1 MAEQA
6 EQEIDQEKILD
17 DTLLIV
23 KSQGYQMKVAI
34 ENNKLRNSLKFAK
47 AMLDTLKST
56 TLSPSNYYQLFLSI
70 FDEMQYIYNY
80 FREEARRGRRMKDL
94 YDTVQQCENIIPR
107 LFLLICVASAYIETG
122 QTNATDIIFDLFNL
136 IKGVQNPLRGLFCR
150 YFFLKMIKDRLP
162 DNGNEY
168 EKPGASPDDTV
179 KFILN
184 NLEEMNGLW
193 IRITNNNN
201 IVENEDS
208 SDIISS
214 LKEREQ
220 LKILI
225 GENITRLS
233 SLNCVNVD
241 VYQKKVLPKIIE
253 IILESK
259 DSLSQQYIL
268 ECVVHAF
275 PDEHNIACMNLLL
288 DTCSKLQS
296 NVDVKTIFISLMQKL
311 AKYVENAKD
320 EKNIIDSTQKIFS
333 IVKGN
338 INKIMNESNANM
350 DINKLIEL
358 QVAFLNFTIK
368 CCPENERLDSVNNIL
383 IDCVNLLSKNK
394 NEIISN
400 DTIKLIGRLLSVPL
414 ESNMSI
420 FSMGNFP
427 ELMRY
432 LDYASRATLS
442 LRIIDS
448 LVNEKSTVKLDNSE
462 RVSALMDFI
471 RPLLEDSPDAGE
483 YDQYQFEYEQSSVCK
498 LLFIIST
505 NDPQNMYDILNVL
518 KNTFIKG
525 GTKRQKFT
533 LVALINA
540 YIILG
545 YKISY
550 ALNKM
555 NDIED
560 LRKEKIHE
568 DFINY
573 FNLKNLDTNE
583 QIHKFMKRIYAQIND
598 TISIIENDFSDQA
611 IKLYLS
617 LAIQI
622 NDIKIDRNIY
632 EEYCYNALSSAIQLF
647 NRGKIN
653 DDLKVD
659 LINQVIGT
667 VINIDILS
675 RDNLVAITSNIVQV
689 SQSLLK
695 RSDQSLAILNCTNL
709 FYKTLV
715 ADSNKIID
723 CLNKAK
729 KFADFA
735 MTNPKNA
742 ILFIKIINKYL
753 FFIEKSENDES
764 IDFINPETINDLIEL
779 VKNHIQSMK
788 IENKDAEF
796 LPVIEEYY
804 NNTIYLM
811 SQGKK
816 EGKNKIFESL
826 MAS

>member
-1 MAEQA
+1 MS
-6 EQEIDQEKILD
+6 EQEVDQEKILD
-17 DTLLIV
+17 EALLIV

-56 TLSPSNYYQLFLSI
+56 TLSPSKYYQLFLSI
-70 FDEMQYIYNY
+70 FDEMQYIFNY

-162 DNGNEY
+162 DIGNEY

-193 IRITNNNN
+193 IRITKNNSIIGGEEDVD
-201 IVENEDS
+201 IV
-208 SDIISS
+208 SS

-233 SLNCVNVD
+233 SLNCVNVEL
-241 VYQKKVLPKIIE
+241 YQKKVLPKIIE
-253 IILESK
+253 ILLESK
-259 DSLSQQYIL
+259 DSLSQQYLL

-275 PDEHNIACMNLLL
+275 PDEHNIACMNMLL

-296 NVDVKTIFISLMQKL
+296 NVDVKSIFISLMQKL
-311 AKYVENAKD
+311 AKYVENSKD
-320 EKNIIDSTQKIFS
+320 EKNIIDSTQKIFN

-338 INKIMNESNANM
+338 INKIMSESNANM
-350 DINKLIEL
+350 DVNKLIEL

-368 CCPENERLDSVNNIL
+368 CCPEKERLDSVNNIL

-394 NEIISN
+394 AEIISN

-420 FSMGNFP
+420 FSMGTFP

-448 LVNEKSTVKLDNSE
+448 LVNQSSSVKLDNSE

-483 YDQYQFEYEQSSVCK
+483 YDQYQFEYEQASVCK

-505 NDPQNMYDILNVL
+505 NDPQSMYDILNVL

-533 LVALINA
+533 LTALVNA
-540 YIILG
+540 YLTLA
-545 YKISY
+545 YKITY
-550 ALNKM
+550 ALNKI
-555 NDIED
+555 NGVED
-560 LRKEKIHE
+560 SRKEKIHE
-568 DFINY
+568 DFVNY
-573 FNLKNLDTNE
+573 YNLRSLDTNE
-583 QIHKFMKRIYAQIND
+583 QIHKFMRRIYSQIND

-611 IKLYLS
+611 LKLYLS

-622 NDIKIDRNIY
+622 NDIKIDKNLY
-632 EEYCYNALSSAIQLF
+632 EEICYNALASAIQIF
-647 NRGKIN
+647 NTGKLK
-653 DDLKVD
+653 DESKVD

-667 VINIDILS
+667 LLNITILS
-675 RDNLVAITSNIVQV
+675 RDNLVAITANVVQV

-695 RSDQSLAILNCTNL
+695 RSDQSMAILNCTHL

-715 ADSNKIID
+715 ADSNKIIE

-729 KFADFA
+729 KFADYA

-796 LPVIEEYY
+796 LPLIEEYY

-816 EGKNKIFESL
+816 EGKNKILESL
-826 MAS
+826 LVP

>member
-1 MAEQA
+1 ME
-6 EQEIDQEKILD
+6 EQEVDQEKILD
-17 DTLLIV
+17 EALLIV

-56 TLSPSNYYQLFLSI
+56 TLSPSKYYQLFLSI
-70 FDEMQYIYNY
+70 FDEMQYIFNY

-107 LFLLICVASAYIETG
+107 LFLLICVASSYIETG

-162 DNGNEY
+162 DKGNEY

-193 IRITNNNN
+193 IRITKNNS
-201 IVENEDS
+201 IIGGEEDT
-208 SDIISS
+208 DIASS

-233 SLNCVNVD
+233 SLNCVNVE

-253 IILESK
+253 ILLESK
-259 DSLSQQYIL
+259 DALSQQYLL

-275 PDEHNIACMNLLL
+275 PDEHNIACMNMLL

-296 NVDVKTIFISLMQKL
+296 NVDVKSIFISLMQKL
-311 AKYVENAKD
+311 AKYVENSKD
-320 EKNIIDSTQKIFS
+320 EKNIIDSTQKIFN

-338 INKIMNESNANM
+338 INKIMNESNTNM
-350 DINKLIEL
+350 DVNKLIEL

-368 CCPENERLDSVNNIL
+368 CCPEKERLDSVNNIL
-383 IDCVNLLSKNK
+383 VDCVNLLSKNK
-394 NEIISN
+394 TEIISN

-420 FSMGNFP
+420 FSMGTFP

-448 LVNEKSTVKLDNSE
+448 LVSESSTVKLDNSE
-462 RVSALMDFI
+462 RVSSLMDFI

-483 YDQYQFEYEQSSVCK
+483 YDQYQFEYEQASVCK
-498 LLFIIST
+498 LLFIIT
-505 NDPQNMYDILNVL
+505 THDPQNMYDILNVL

-533 LVALINA
+533 LAALVNA
-540 YIILG
+540 YLTLA

-550 ALNKM
+550 ALNKI
-555 NDIED
+555 NGVED
-560 LRKEKIHE
+560 NRKEKIHE
-568 DFINY
+568 DFVNY
-573 FNLKNLDTNE
+573 YNLRSLDTNE
-583 QIHKFMKRIYAQIND
+583 QIHKFMRRIYSQVND

-611 IKLYLS
+611 LKLYLS

-622 NDIKIDRNIY
+622 NDIKIDKNLY
-632 EEYCYNALSSAIQLF
+632 EEICYNALSSAIQIF
-647 NRGKIN
+647 NKGKIK
-653 DDLKVD
+653 DDIKVD

-667 VINIDILS
+667 VLNVTILS

-695 RSDQSLAILNCTNL
+695 RSDQSLAILNCTHL
-709 FYKTLV
+709 YYKTLV

-729 KFADFA
+729 KFADYA

-796 LPVIEEYY
+796 LPIIEENY

-816 EGKNKIFESL
+816 EGKNKILENL
-826 MAS
+826 MVP

>member
-1 MAEQA
+1 MS
-6 EQEIDQEKILD
+6 EQEVDQEKILD
-17 DTLLIV
+17 EALLIV

-70 FDEMQYIYNY
+70 FDEMQYIFNY

-162 DNGNEY
+162 DKGNEY

-193 IRITNNNN
+193 IRITNNNS
-201 IVENEDS
+201 IIGVDEDS
-208 SDIISS
+208 ADIVSS

-233 SLNCVNVD
+233 SLNCVNVEL
-241 VYQKKVLPKIIE
+241 YQKKVLPKIIE
-253 IILESK
+253 ILLESK
-259 DSLSQQYIL
+259 DSLSQQYLL

-275 PDEHNIACMNLLL
+275 PDEHNIACMNMLL

-338 INKIMNESNANM
+338 INKIMNESNSAM

-368 CCPENERLDSVNNIL
+368 CCPEKERLDSVNNIL
-383 IDCVNLLSKNK
+383 ADCVNLLSKNK

-400 DTIKLIGRLLSVPL
+400 DTIKLIGKLLAVPL

-420 FSMGNFP
+420 FSMTNFP

-448 LVNEKSTVKLDNSE
+448 LVSQSSSVKLDNSE

-483 YDQYQFEYEQSSVCK
+483 YDQYQFEYEQASVCK

-518 KNTFIKG
+518 KNTFLKG
-525 GTKRQKFT
+525 GIKRQKFT
-533 LVALINA
+533 LSALVNA
-540 YIILG
+540 YITLA

-550 ALNKM
+550 ALNKI
-555 NDIED
+555 NGVED
-560 LRKEKIHE
+560 SRKEKIHE
-568 DFINY
+568 DFVNY
-573 FNLKNLDTNE
+573 YNLRSLDTNE
-583 QIHKFMKRIYAQIND
+583 QIHKFMRRIYSQIND
-598 TISIIENDFSDQA
+598 TISIIENDFSDMA
-611 IKLYLS
+611 LKLYLS

-622 NDIKIDRNIY
+622 NDIKIDKNLY
-632 EEYCYNALSSAIQLF
+632 EEICYNALSSAIQIF

-653 DDLKVD
+653 DDIKVD

-667 VINIDILS
+667 VLNISILS

-695 RSDQSLAILNCTNL
+695 RSDQSLAILNCSHL

-729 KFADFA
+729 KFADYA

-788 IENKDAEF
+788 LENKDAEF

-816 EGKNKIFESL
+816 EGKNKILENL
-826 MAS
+826 MI

>member
-1 MAEQA
+1 MAEQ
-6 EQEIDQEKILD
+6 EVDQEKILD
-17 DTLLIV
+17 EALLIV

-70 FDEMQYIYNY
+70 FDEMQYIFNY

-162 DNGNEY
+162 DKGNEY
-168 EKPGASPDDTV
+168 EKPGASPDDSV

-193 IRITNNNN
+193 IRITNNNSIIN
-201 IVENEDS
+201 GEEDNSTDIV
-208 SDIISS
+208 SS

-233 SLNCVNVD
+233 SLNCVD
-241 VYQKKVLPKIIE
+241 VELYQKKVLPKIIE
-253 IILESK
+253 ILLESK

-275 PDEHNIACMNLLL
+275 PDEHNIACMNMLLE
-288 DTCSKLQS
+288 TCSKLQS
-296 NVDVKTIFISLMQKL
+296 NVDVKSIFISLMQKL
-311 AKYVENAKD
+311 AKYVENCKD
-320 EKNIIDSTQKIFS
+320 EKDIIDSTQKIYN

-338 INKIMNESNANM
+338 INKIMSESNTNM
-350 DINKLIEL
+350 DVNKLIEL

-368 CCPENERLDSVNNIL
+368 CCPEKERLNSVNNIL
-383 IDCVNLLSKNK
+383 YDCVGLLSKNK
-394 NEIISN
+394 SEMLSN
-400 DTIKLIGRLLSVPL
+400 DTIKLIGRLLAVPL

-420 FSMGNFP
+420 FSMGTFP

-448 LVNEKSTVKLDNSE
+448 IVNAKSTVKLDNSE

-483 YDQYQFEYEQSSVCK
+483 YDQYQFEYEQASVCK
-498 LLFIIST
+498 LLFIITT

-518 KNTFIKG
+518 KNTFLKG
-525 GTKRQKFT
+525 GVKRQKFT
-533 LVALINA
+533 LAALVNA
-540 YIILG
+540 YITLA

-550 ALNKM
+550 ALNKL
-555 NDIED
+555 NGVDD
-560 LRKEKIHE
+560 SRTEKIHE
-568 DFINY
+568 DFVNY
-573 FNLKNLDTNE
+573 YNLKSLDTNE
-583 QIHKFMKRIYAQIND
+583 QIHKFMRRIYSQIND
-598 TISIIENDFSDQA
+598 TISLIENDFSDMA
-611 IKLYLS
+611 LKLYLS

-622 NDIKIDRNIY
+622 NDIKIDSNLY
-632 EEYCYNALSSAIQLF
+632 EEICYNALSSAIQIF
-647 NRGKIN
+647 NRGKVN

-659 LINQVIGT
+659 LINQLIGT
-667 VINIDILS
+667 VLNITILS

-689 SQSLLK
+689 SQNLLK
-695 RSDQSLAILNCTNL
+695 RSDQSLAILNCSHL

-715 ADSNKIID
+715 EDSNKIID

-788 IENKDAEF
+788 LENKDAEF
-796 LPVIEEYY
+796 LPIIEEYY

-811 SQGKK
+811 KQGKK
-816 EGKNKIFESL
+816 EGKNKILESL
-826 MAS
+826 LVP

>member
-1 MAEQA
+1 MAEQ
-6 EQEIDQEKILD
+6 EVDQEKILD
-17 DTLLIV
+17 EALLIV

-70 FDEMQYIYNY
+70 FDEMQYIFNY

-162 DNGNEY
+162 DKGNEY

-193 IRITNNNN
+193 IRITNNNS
-201 IVENEDS
+201 IIGVEDESADVV
-208 SDIISS
+208 SS

-233 SLNCVNVD
+233 SLNCVTVD
-241 VYQKKVLPKIIE
+241 LYQKKVLPKIIE
-253 IILESK
+253 ILLESK
-259 DSLSQQYIL
+259 DSLSQQYLL

-288 DTCSKLQS
+288 ETCSKLQS

-333 IVKGN
+333 VVKGN
-338 INKIMNESNANM
+338 INRIMNESSANM
-350 DINKLIEL
+350 DVNKLIEL

-368 CCPENERLDSVNNIL
+368 CCPENERLESVNNIL
-383 IDCVNLLSKNK
+383 VDCVNLLSKNK

-400 DTIKLIGRLLSVPL
+400 DTIKLIGRLLAVPL

-420 FSMGNFP
+420 FAMGNFP

-448 LVNEKSTVKLDNSE
+448 LVSESSTVKLDNSE

-483 YDQYQFEYEQSSVCK
+483 YDQYQFEYEQASVCK

-505 NDPQNMYDILNVL
+505 DDPQTMYDILNVL

-533 LVALINA
+533 LGALVNA
-540 YIILG
+540 YITLG

-550 ALNKM
+550 ALNKI
-555 NDIED
+555 NGIED
-560 LRKEKIHE
+560 SRKEKIHE
-568 DFINY
+568 DFVNY
-573 FNLKNLDTNE
+573 YNLKSLDTNE
-583 QIHKFMKRIYAQIND
+583 QIHKFMRRIYTQIND
-598 TISIIENDFSDQA
+598 TLSIVENDFSDIA
-611 IKLYLS
+611 LKLYLS
-617 LAIQI
+617 LALQI
-622 NDIKIDRNIY
+622 NDIKVDRNLY
-632 EEYCYNALSSAIQLF
+632 EEFCYNALSSAIQIF

-653 DDLKVD
+653 DEIKVD
-659 LINQVIGT
+659 LINQVVGT
-667 VINIDILS
+667 VLNIDILS

-695 RSDQSLAILNCTNL
+695 RSDQSIAILNCSHL

-723 CLNKAK
+723 CLNKSK
-729 KFADFA
+729 KFADYA

-753 FFIEKSENDES
+753 FFIEKSESDDS

-788 IENKDAEF
+788 LENKDAEF

-804 NNTIYLM
+804 NNTIYLI
-811 SQGKK
+811 SQRKK
-816 EGKNKIFESL
+816 EGSNKVLEGI
-826 MAS
+826 MIG

>member
-1 MAEQA
+1 MAEQ
-6 EQEIDQEKILD
+6 EVDQEKILD
-17 DTLLIV
+17 EALLIV

-70 FDEMQYIYNY
+70 FDEMQYIFNY

-162 DNGNEY
+162 DKGNEY

-193 IRITNNNN
+193 IRITNNNSIIGVEDESAD
-201 IVENEDS
+201 IV
-208 SDIISS
+208 SS

-233 SLNCVNVD
+233 SLNCVTVD
-241 VYQKKVLPKIIE
+241 LYQKKVLPKIIE
-253 IILESK
+253 ILLESK
-259 DSLSQQYIL
+259 DSLSQQYLL

-288 DTCSKLQS
+288 ETCSKLQS

-333 IVKGN
+333 VVKGN
-338 INKIMNESNANM
+338 INKIMSDSSANM
-350 DINKLIEL
+350 DVNKLIEL

-400 DTIKLIGRLLSVPL
+400 DTIKLIGRLLAVPL

-420 FSMGNFP
+420 FAMGNFP
-427 ELMRY
+427 DLMRY

-448 LVNEKSTVKLDNSE
+448 LVSESSTVKLDNSE

-483 YDQYQFEYEQSSVCK
+483 YDQYQFEYEQASVCK
-498 LLFIIST
+498 LLFIITT
-505 NDPQNMYDILNVL
+505 NDPQTMYDILNVL

-533 LVALINA
+533 LGALVNA
-540 YIILG
+540 YITLG

-550 ALNKM
+550 ALNKI
-555 NDIED
+555 NGIED
-560 LRKEKIHE
+560 SRKEKIHE
-568 DFINY
+568 DFVNY
-573 FNLKNLDTNE
+573 YNLKSLDTNE
-583 QIHKFMKRIYAQIND
+583 QIHKFMRRIYTQIND
-598 TISIIENDFSDQA
+598 TISIVENDFSDIA
-611 IKLYLS
+611 LKLYLS
-617 LAIQI
+617 LALQI
-622 NDIKIDRNIY
+622 NDIKVDRNLY
-632 EEYCYNALSSAIQLF
+632 EEYCYNALSSAIQIF

-653 DDLKVD
+653 DEIKID

-667 VINIDILS
+667 VLNIDILS

-695 RSDQSLAILNCTNL
+695 RSDQSIAILNCSHL

-723 CLNKAK
+723 CLNKSK
-729 KFADFA
+729 KFADYA

-753 FFIEKSENDES
+753 FYIEKSENDDS

-804 NNTIYLM
+804 NNTIYLI
-811 SQGKK
+811 SQRKK
-816 EGKNKIFESL
+816 EGSNKVLEGI
-826 MAS
+826 MIG

>member
-1 MAEQA
+1 MAE
-6 EQEIDQEKILD
+6 EEVDQEKILD
-17 DTLLIV
+17 EALLIV

-162 DNGNEY
+162 DKGNEY
-168 EKPGASPDDTV
+168 EKPGASPDDTI

-193 IRITNNNN
+193 IRITNNNSIIN
-201 IVENEDS
+201 GED
-208 SDIISS
+208 DDTADVASS

-233 SLNCVNVD
+233 SLNSVNVD
-241 VYQKKVLPKIIE
+241 IYQKTVLPKIIE
-253 IILESK
+253 ILLESK
-259 DSLSQQYIL
+259 DSLSQQYLL

-275 PDEHNIACMNLLL
+275 PDEHNIACMNALLE
-288 DTCSKLQS
+288 TCSKLQS

-320 EKNIIDSTQKIFS
+320 EKNIIDSAQKIFS

-338 INKIMNESNANM
+338 INKIMNESNSSM

-368 CCPENERLDSVNNIL
+368 CCPEKERLESTNNIL

-420 FSMGNFP
+420 FSMGTFP

-448 LVNEKSTVKLDNSE
+448 LVNESSTVKLDNTE

-483 YDQYQFEYEQSSVCK
+483 YDQYQFEYEQASVCK

-518 KNTFIKG
+518 KNTFLKG
-525 GTKRQKFT
+525 GIKRQKFT
-533 LVALINA
+533 LSSLVNA
-540 YIILG
+540 YLTLS

-550 ALNKM
+550 ALNKI
-555 NDIED
+555 NDVED
-560 LRKEKIHE
+560 SRIEKIHE

-573 FNLKNLDTNE
+573 YNLKSLDSNE
-583 QIHKFMKRIYAQIND
+583 QIHKFMKRIYSQIND
-598 TISIIENDFSDQA
+598 TISIIENDFSDIA
-611 IKLYLS
+611 LKLYLS
-617 LAIQI
+617 LATQI
-622 NDIKIDRNIY
+622 NDIKVDRNLY
-632 EEYCYNALSSAIQLF
+632 EEICYNSLSSAIQIF
-647 NRGKIN
+647 NKGKIN

-667 VINIDILS
+667 VLNISILS
-675 RDNLVAITSNIVQV
+675 RDNLVAITSNIIQV

-695 RSDQSLAILNCTNL
+695 RSDQCLAILNCTHL

-715 ADSNKIID
+715 GDSNKIND
-723 CLNKAK
+723 CLTKAK
-729 KFADFA
+729 KFADYA

-788 IENKDAEF
+788 IENKDSEF
-796 LPVIEEYY
+796 LPIIEEYY

-811 SQGKK
+811 NQGKK
-816 EGKNKIFESL
+816 EGKYKILESL
-826 MAS
+826 SI

>member
-1 MAEQA
+1 MAE
-6 EQEIDQEKILD
+6 EEVDQEKILD
-17 DTLLIV
+17 EALLIV

-162 DNGNEY
+162 DKGNEY
-168 EKPGASPDDTV
+168 EKPGASPDDTI

-193 IRITNNNN
+193 IRITNNNSIIN
-201 IVENEDS
+201 GED
-208 SDIISS
+208 DDTADVASS

-233 SLNCVNVD
+233 SLNSVNVD
-241 VYQKKVLPKIIE
+241 IYQKTVLPKIIE
-253 IILESK
+253 ILLESK
-259 DSLSQQYIL
+259 DSLSQQYLL

-275 PDEHNIACMNLLL
+275 PDEHNIACMNALLE
-288 DTCSKLQS
+288 TCSKLQS

-320 EKNIIDSTQKIFS
+320 EKNIIDSAQKIFS

-338 INKIMNESNANM
+338 INKIMNESNSSM

-368 CCPENERLDSVNNIL
+368 CCPEKERLESTNNIL

-420 FSMGNFP
+420 FSMGTFP

-448 LVNEKSTVKLDNSE
+448 LVNESSTVKLDNTE

-483 YDQYQFEYEQSSVCK
+483 YDQYQFEYEQASVCK

-518 KNTFIKG
+518 KNTFLKG
-525 GTKRQKFT
+525 GIKRQKFT
-533 LVALINA
+533 LSSLVNA
-540 YIILG
+540 YLTLS

-550 ALNKM
+550 ALNKI
-555 NDIED
+555 NDVED
-560 LRKEKIHE
+560 SRIEKIHE

-573 FNLKNLDTNE
+573 YNLKSLDSNE
-583 QIHKFMKRIYAQIND
+583 QIHKFMKRIYSQIND
-598 TISIIENDFSDQA
+598 TISIIENDFSDIA
-611 IKLYLS
+611 LKLYLS
-617 LAIQI
+617 LATQI
-622 NDIKIDRNIY
+622 NDIKVDRNLY
-632 EEYCYNALSSAIQLF
+632 EEICYNSLSSAIQIF
-647 NRGKIN
+647 NKGKIN

-667 VINIDILS
+667 ALNISILS
-675 RDNLVAITSNIVQV
+675 RDNLVAITSNIIQV

-695 RSDQSLAILNCTNL
+695 RSDQCLAILNCTHL

-715 ADSNKIID
+715 GDSNKIND
-723 CLNKAK
+723 CLTKAK
-729 KFADFA
+729 KFADYA

-788 IENKDAEF
+788 IENKDSEF
-796 LPVIEEYY
+796 LPIIEEYY

-811 SQGKK
+811 NQGKK
-816 EGKNKIFESL
+816 EGKYKILESL
-826 MAS
+826 SI

>member
-1 MAEQA
+1 MS
-6 EQEIDQEKILD
+6 EQEVDQEKILD
-17 DTLLIV
+17 EALLIV

-70 FDEMQYIYNY
+70 FDEMQYIFNY

-162 DNGNEY
+162 DKGNEY

-193 IRITNNNN
+193 IRITNNNS
-201 IVENEDS
+201 IIGVDEDS
-208 SDIISS
+208 TDIVSS

-233 SLNCVNVD
+233 SLNCVNVEL
-241 VYQKKVLPKIIE
+241 YQKKVLPKIIE
-253 IILESK
+253 ILLESK
-259 DSLSQQYIL
+259 DSLSQQYLL

-275 PDEHNIACMNLLL
+275 PDEHNIACMNMLL

-338 INKIMNESNANM
+338 INKIMNESNSAM

-368 CCPENERLDSVNNIL
+368 CCPEKERLDSVNNIL
-383 IDCVNLLSKNK
+383 ADCVNLLSKNK

-400 DTIKLIGRLLSVPL
+400 DTIKLIGKLLAVPL

-420 FSMGNFP
+420 FSMTNFP

-448 LVNEKSTVKLDNSE
+448 LVSQSSSVKLDNSE

-483 YDQYQFEYEQSSVCK
+483 YDQYQFEYEQASVCK

-518 KNTFIKG
+518 KNTFLKG
-525 GTKRQKFT
+525 GIKRQKFT
-533 LVALINA
+533 LSALVNA
-540 YIILG
+540 YITLA

-550 ALNKM
+550 ALNKI
-555 NDIED
+555 NGVED
-560 LRKEKIHE
+560 SRKEKIHE
-568 DFINY
+568 DFVNY
-573 FNLKNLDTNE
+573 YNLRSLDTNE
-583 QIHKFMKRIYAQIND
+583 QIHKFMRRIYSQIND
-598 TISIIENDFSDQA
+598 TISIIENDFSDMA
-611 IKLYLS
+611 LKLYLS

-622 NDIKIDRNIY
+622 NDIKIDKNLY
-632 EEYCYNALSSAIQLF
+632 EEICYNALSSAIQIF

-653 DDLKVD
+653 DDIKVD

-667 VINIDILS
+667 VLNISILS

-695 RSDQSLAILNCTNL
+695 RSDQSLAILNCSHL

-715 ADSNKIID
+715 ADTNKIND

-729 KFADFA
+729 KFADYA

-788 IENKDAEF
+788 LENKDAEF

-816 EGKNKIFESL
+816 EGKNKILENL
-826 MAS
+826 MI

>member
-1 MAEQA
+1 ME
-6 EQEIDQEKILD
+6 EQEVDQEKILD
-17 DTLLIV
+17 DALLIV

-56 TLSPSNYYQLFLSI
+56 TLSPTKYYQLFLSI
-70 FDEMQYIYNY
+70 FDEMQYIFNY

-107 LFLLICVASAYIETG
+107 LFLLICVASSYIETG

-162 DNGNEY
+162 DKGNEY

-193 IRITNNNN
+193 IRITKNNS
-201 IVENEDS
+201 IIGGEEDT
-208 SDIISS
+208 DIASS

-233 SLNCVNVD
+233 SLNCVNVEL
-241 VYQKKVLPKIIE
+241 YQKKVLPKIIE
-253 IILESK
+253 ILLESK
-259 DSLSQQYIL
+259 DALSQQYLL

-275 PDEHNIACMNLLL
+275 PDEHNIACMNMLL

-296 NVDVKTIFISLMQKL
+296 NVDVKSIFISLMQKL
-311 AKYVENAKD
+311 AKYVENSKD
-320 EKNIIDSTQKIFS
+320 EKNIIDSTQKIFN

-338 INKIMNESNANM
+338 INKIMNESNTNM
-350 DINKLIEL
+350 DVNKLIEL

-368 CCPENERLDSVNNIL
+368 CCPEKERLDSVNNIL
-383 IDCVNLLSKNK
+383 VDCVNLLSKNK
-394 NEIISN
+394 TEIISN

-420 FSMGNFP
+420 FSMGTFP

-448 LVNEKSTVKLDNSE
+448 LVSESSTVKLDNSE
-462 RVSALMDFI
+462 RVSSLMDFI

-483 YDQYQFEYEQSSVCK
+483 YDQYQFEYEQASVCK
-498 LLFIIST
+498 LLFIIT
-505 NDPQNMYDILNVL
+505 THDPQNMYDILNVL

-533 LVALINA
+533 LAALVNA
-540 YIILG
+540 YLTLA

-550 ALNKM
+550 ALNKI
-555 NDIED
+555 NGVED
-560 LRKEKIHE
+560 NRKEKIHE
-568 DFINY
+568 DFVNY
-573 FNLKNLDTNE
+573 YNLRSLDTNE
-583 QIHKFMKRIYAQIND
+583 QIHKFMRRIYSQVND

-611 IKLYLS
+611 LKLYLS

-622 NDIKIDRNIY
+622 NDIKIDKNLY
-632 EEYCYNALSSAIQLF
+632 EEICYNALSSAIQIF
-647 NRGKIN
+647 NKGKIK
-653 DDLKVD
+653 DDIKVD

-667 VINIDILS
+667 VLNITILS

-695 RSDQSLAILNCTNL
+695 RSDQSLAILNCTHL
-709 FYKTLV
+709 YYKTLV

-729 KFADFA
+729 KFADYA

-796 LPVIEEYY
+796 LPIIEEYY

-816 EGKNKIFESL
+816 EGKNKILENL
-826 MAS
+826 MVP

>member
-1 MAEQA
+1 MS
-6 EQEIDQEKILD
+6 EQEVDQEKILD
-17 DTLLIV
+17 EALLIV

-70 FDEMQYIYNY
+70 FDEMQYIFNY

-162 DNGNEY
+162 DKGNEY

-193 IRITNNNN
+193 IRITNNNS
-201 IVENEDS
+201 IIGVDEDS
-208 SDIISS
+208 ADIVSS

-233 SLNCVNVD
+233 SLNCVNVEL
-241 VYQKKVLPKIIE
+241 YQKKVLPKIIE
-253 IILESK
+253 ILLESK
-259 DSLSQQYIL
+259 DSLSQQYLL

-275 PDEHNIACMNLLL
+275 PDEHNIACMNMLL

-338 INKIMNESNANM
+338 INKIMNESNSAM

-368 CCPENERLDSVNNIL
+368 CCPEKERLDSVNNIL
-383 IDCVNLLSKNK
+383 ADCVNLLSKNK

-400 DTIKLIGRLLSVPL
+400 DTIKLIGKLLAVPL

-420 FSMGNFP
+420 FSMTNFP

-448 LVNEKSTVKLDNSE
+448 LVSQSSSVKLDNSE

-483 YDQYQFEYEQSSVCK
+483 YDQYQFEYEQASVCK

-518 KNTFIKG
+518 KNTFLKG
-525 GTKRQKFT
+525 GIKRQKFT
-533 LVALINA
+533 LSALVNA
-540 YIILG
+540 YITLA

-550 ALNKM
+550 ALNKI
-555 NDIED
+555 NGVED
-560 LRKEKIHE
+560 SRKEKIHE
-568 DFINY
+568 DFVNY
-573 FNLKNLDTNE
+573 YNLRSLDTNE
-583 QIHKFMKRIYAQIND
+583 QIHKFMRRIYSQIND
-598 TISIIENDFSDQA
+598 TISIIENDFSDMA
-611 IKLYLS
+611 LKLYLS

-622 NDIKIDRNIY
+622 NDIKIDKNLY
-632 EEYCYNALSSAIQLF
+632 EEICYNALSSAIQIF

-653 DDLKVD
+653 DDIKVD

-667 VINIDILS
+667 VLNISILS

-695 RSDQSLAILNCTNL
+695 RSDQSLAILNCSHL

-715 ADSNKIID
+715 ADTNKIID

-729 KFADFA
+729 KFADYA

-816 EGKNKIFESL
+816 EGKNKILENL
-826 MAS
+826 MI

>member
-1 MAEQA
+1 ME
-6 EQEIDQEKILD
+6 EQEVDQEKILD
-17 DTLLIV
+17 EALLIV

-56 TLSPSNYYQLFLSI
+56 TLSPSKYYQLFLSI
-70 FDEMQYIYNY
+70 FDEMQYIFNY

-107 LFLLICVASAYIETG
+107 LFLLICVASSYIETG

-162 DNGNEY
+162 DKGNEY

-193 IRITNNNN
+193 IRITKNNS
-201 IVENEDS
+201 IIGGEEDT
-208 SDIISS
+208 DIASS

-233 SLNCVNVD
+233 SLNCVNVE

-253 IILESK
+253 ILLESK
-259 DSLSQQYIL
+259 DALSQQYLL

-275 PDEHNIACMNLLL
+275 PDEHNIACMNMLL

-296 NVDVKTIFISLMQKL
+296 NVDIKSIFISLMQKL
-311 AKYVENAKD
+311 AKYVENSKD
-320 EKNIIDSTQKIFS
+320 EKNIIDSTQKIFN

-338 INKIMNESNANM
+338 INKIMNESNTNM
-350 DINKLIEL
+350 DVNKLIEL

-368 CCPENERLDSVNNIL
+368 CCPEKERLDSVNNIL
-383 IDCVNLLSKNK
+383 VDCVNLLSKNK
-394 NEIISN
+394 TEIISN

-420 FSMGNFP
+420 FSMGTFP

-448 LVNEKSTVKLDNSE
+448 LVSESSTVKLDNSE
-462 RVSALMDFI
+462 RVSSLMDFI

-483 YDQYQFEYEQSSVCK
+483 YDQYQFEYEQASVCK
-498 LLFIIST
+498 LLFIIT
-505 NDPQNMYDILNVL
+505 THDPQNMYDILNVL

-533 LVALINA
+533 LAALVNA
-540 YIILG
+540 YLTLA

-550 ALNKM
+550 ALNKI
-555 NDIED
+555 NGVED
-560 LRKEKIHE
+560 NRKEKIHE
-568 DFINY
+568 DFVNY
-573 FNLKNLDTNE
+573 YNLRSLDTNE
-583 QIHKFMKRIYAQIND
+583 QIHKFMRRIYSQVND

-611 IKLYLS
+611 LKLYLS

-622 NDIKIDRNIY
+622 NDIKIDKNLY
-632 EEYCYNALSSAIQLF
+632 EEICYNALSSAIQIF
-647 NRGKIN
+647 NKGKIK
-653 DDLKVD
+653 DDIKVD

-667 VINIDILS
+667 VLNITILS

-695 RSDQSLAILNCTNL
+695 RSDQSLAILNCTHL
-709 FYKTLV
+709 YYKTLV

-729 KFADFA
+729 KFADYA

-753 FFIEKSENDES
+753 FFIEKSENDEN

-796 LPVIEEYY
+796 LPIIEEYY

-816 EGKNKIFESL
+816 EGKNKILENL
-826 MAS
+826 MVP

>member
-1 MAEQA
+1 MAEQ
-6 EQEIDQEKILD
+6 EVDQEKILD
-17 DTLLIV
+17 EALLIV

-56 TLSPSNYYQLFLSI
+56 TLSPSKYYQLFLSI
-70 FDEMQYIYNY
+70 FDEMQYIFNY

-162 DNGNEY
+162 DIGNEY

-193 IRITNNNN
+193 IRITKNNSIISVEEDVD
-201 IVENEDS
+201 IV
-208 SDIISS
+208 SS

-233 SLNCVNVD
+233 SLNCVNVEL
-241 VYQKKVLPKIIE
+241 YQKKVLPKIIE
-253 IILESK
+253 ILLESK
-259 DSLSQQYIL
+259 DSLSQQYLL

-275 PDEHNIACMNLLL
+275 PDEHNIACMNMLL

-296 NVDVKTIFISLMQKL
+296 NVDVKSIFISLMQKL
-311 AKYVENAKD
+311 AKYVENSKD
-320 EKNIIDSTQKIFS
+320 EKNIIDSTQKIFN

-350 DINKLIEL
+350 DVNKLIEL

-368 CCPENERLDSVNNIL
+368 CCPEKERLDSVNNIL

-394 NEIISN
+394 AEIISN

-420 FSMGNFP
+420 FSMGTFP

-448 LVNEKSTVKLDNSE
+448 LVNQSSLVKLDNSE

-483 YDQYQFEYEQSSVCK
+483 YDQYQFEYEQASVCK

-505 NDPQNMYDILNVL
+505 NDPQSMCDILNVL

-533 LVALINA
+533 LTALVNA
-540 YIILG
+540 YLTLA
-545 YKISY
+545 YKITY
-550 ALNKM
+550 ALNKL
-555 NDIED
+555 NGVED
-560 LRKEKIHE
+560 SRKEKIHE
-568 DFINY
+568 DFVNY
-573 FNLKNLDTNE
+573 YNLRSLDTNE
-583 QIHKFMKRIYAQIND
+583 QIHKFMRRIYSQVND

-611 IKLYLS
+611 LKLYLS

-622 NDIKIDRNIY
+622 NDIKIDKNLY
-632 EEYCYNALSSAIQLF
+632 EEICYNALASAIQIF
-647 NRGKIN
+647 NTGKLK
-653 DDLKVD
+653 DESKVD

-667 VINIDILS
+667 LLNITILS
-675 RDNLVAITSNIVQV
+675 RDNLVAITANVVQV

-695 RSDQSLAILNCTNL
+695 RSDQSMAILNCTHL

-715 ADSNKIID
+715 ADSNKIIE

-729 KFADFA
+729 KFADYA

-796 LPVIEEYY
+796 LPLIEEYY

-816 EGKNKIFESL
+816 EGKNKILESL
-826 MAS
+826 LVP

>member
-1 MAEQA
+1 MAEQ
-6 EQEIDQEKILD
+6 EVDQEKILD
-17 DTLLIV
+17 EALLIV

-56 TLSPSNYYQLFLSI
+56 TLSPSKYYQLFLSI
-70 FDEMQYIYNY
+70 FDEMQYIFNY

-162 DNGNEY
+162 DIGNEY

-193 IRITNNNN
+193 IRITKNNSIISGEEDVD
-201 IVENEDS
+201 IV
-208 SDIISS
+208 SS

-233 SLNCVNVD
+233 SLNCVNVEL
-241 VYQKKVLPKIIE
+241 YQKKVLPKIIE
-253 IILESK
+253 ILLESK
-259 DSLSQQYIL
+259 DSLSQQYLL

-275 PDEHNIACMNLLL
+275 PDEHNIACMNMLL

-296 NVDVKTIFISLMQKL
+296 NVDVKSIFISLMQKL
-311 AKYVENAKD
+311 AKYVENSKD
-320 EKNIIDSTQKIFS
+320 EKNIIDSTQKIFN

-350 DINKLIEL
+350 DVNKLIEL

-368 CCPENERLDSVNNIL
+368 CCPEKERLDSVNNIL

-394 NEIISN
+394 AEIISN

-420 FSMGNFP
+420 FSMGTFP

-448 LVNEKSTVKLDNSE
+448 LVNQSSSVKLDNSE

-483 YDQYQFEYEQSSVCK
+483 YDQYQFEYEQASVCK

-533 LVALINA
+533 LTALVNA
-540 YIILG
+540 YLTLA
-545 YKISY
+545 YKITY
-550 ALNKM
+550 ALNKL
-555 NDIED
+555 NGVED
-560 LRKEKIHE
+560 SRKEKIHE
-568 DFINY
+568 DFVNY
-573 FNLKNLDTNE
+573 YNLRSLDTNE
-583 QIHKFMKRIYAQIND
+583 QIHKFMRRIYSQVND

-611 IKLYLS
+611 LKLYLS

-622 NDIKIDRNIY
+622 NDIKIDKNLY
-632 EEYCYNALSSAIQLF
+632 EEICYNALASAIQIF
-647 NRGKIN
+647 NTGKIK
-653 DDLKVD
+653 DEIKVD

-667 VINIDILS
+667 VLNITILS
-675 RDNLVAITSNIVQV
+675 RDNLVAITANIVQV

-695 RSDQSLAILNCTNL
+695 RSDQSMAILNCTHL

-715 ADSNKIID
+715 ADSNKIIE

-729 KFADFA
+729 KFADYA

-796 LPVIEEYY
+796 LPLIEEYY

-816 EGKNKIFESL
+816 EGKNKILESL
-826 MAS
+826 LVP

>member
-1 MAEQA
+1 MTEV
-6 EQEIDQEKILD
+6 EVDQEKILD
-17 DTLLIV
+17 EALLIV
-23 KSQGYQMKVAI
+23 KSQAYQMKSAI

-70 FDEMQYIYNY
+70 FDEMQYIFNY

-162 DNGNEY
+162 DQGNEY
-168 EKPGASPDDTV
+168 EKPGASSDDTV

-193 IRITNNNN
+193 IRITTNNNYVNLKDEEDN
-201 IVENEDS
+201 I
-208 SDIISS
+208 DIVSS

-233 SLNCVNVD
+233 SLNCVTVE
-241 VYQKKVLPKIIE
+241 VYQNKVLPKIIE
-253 IILESK
+253 ILLESK
-259 DSLSQQYIL
+259 DALSQQYLL

-288 DTCSKLQS
+288 DACSKLQS
-296 NVDVKTIFISLMQKL
+296 NVDVKMIFISLMQKL

-320 EKNIIDSTQKIFS
+320 EKNILDSTQKIFN

-338 INKIMNESNANM
+338 INKIMNETNTSM
-350 DINKLIEL
+350 DMNKLIEL

-368 CCPENERLDSVNNIL
+368 CCPEEERLDSVNTIL
-383 IDCVNLLSKNK
+383 SECVKLLSKNK
-394 NEIISN
+394 NEILTN
-400 DTIKLIGRLLSVPL
+400 DTIKLIGKLLAVPL

-420 FSMGNFP
+420 FSMSNFP

-448 LVNEKSTVKLDNSE
+448 LVNEKAAVKLDNSE

-483 YDQYQFEYEQSSVCK
+483 YDQYQFEYEQASVCK
-498 LLFIIST
+498 LLFVIQT
-505 NDPQNMYDILNVL
+505 QDPQNMYDILNVM

-525 GTKRQKFT
+525 GAKRQKFT
-533 LVALINA
+533 LGALVNA
-540 YIILG
+540 YIILA

-550 ALNKM
+550 ALDKLNGG
-555 NDIED
+555 NDN
-560 LRKEKIHE
+560 RKEKIHE
-568 DFINY
+568 DFVNY
-573 FNLKNLDTNE
+573 YNLKSLDTNE
-583 QIHKFMKRIYAQIND
+583 QIHKFMRRIYSQIND
-598 TISIIENDFSDQA
+598 TLSLMENDFSEQA
-611 IKLYLS
+611 LKLYLS

-622 NDIKIDRNIY
+622 NDIKVDRNLY
-632 EEYCYNALSSAIQLF
+632 EEICYNALSSAIQIF
-647 NRGKIN
+647 NRGKIV
-653 DDLKVD
+653 DDIKVD
-659 LINQVIGT
+659 LINQLIGT
-667 VINIDILS
+667 VLNITILS
-675 RDNLVAITSNIVQV
+675 RDNMVAITSNILQV

-695 RSDQSLAILNCTNL
+695 RSDQCLAILSCSHL
-709 FYKTLV
+709 YYKTLV
-715 ADSNKIID
+715 DDTNKVLD
-723 CLNKAK
+723 CLNRAK

-753 FFIEKSENDES
+753 YYLEKSENDES
-764 IDFINPETINDLIEL
+764 IDFISAETINDLLEL
-779 VKNHIQSMK
+779 AKNHIQSMK
-788 IENKDAEF
+788 IENKEAEF
-796 LPVIEEYY
+796 LPIIEEYY
-804 NNTIYLM
+804 NNTIFIL

-816 EGKNKIFESL
+816 ERKNKVYENL
-826 MAS
+826 LVV

>member
-1 MAEQA
+1 MAEQ
-6 EQEIDQEKILD
+6 EVDQEKILD
-17 DTLLIV
+17 EALLIV

-56 TLSPSNYYQLFLSI
+56 TLSPSKYYQLFLSI
-70 FDEMQYIYNY
+70 FDEMQYIFNY

-162 DNGNEY
+162 DIGNEY

-193 IRITNNNN
+193 IRITKNNSIIGGEEDVD
-201 IVENEDS
+201 IV
-208 SDIISS
+208 SS

-233 SLNCVNVD
+233 SLNCVNVEL
-241 VYQKKVLPKIIE
+241 YQKKVLPKIIE
-253 IILESK
+253 ILLESK
-259 DSLSQQYIL
+259 DSLSQQYLL

-275 PDEHNIACMNLLL
+275 PDEHNIACMNMLL

-296 NVDVKTIFISLMQKL
+296 NVDVKSIFISLMQKL
-311 AKYVENAKD
+311 AKYVENSKD
-320 EKNIIDSTQKIFS
+320 EKNIIDSTQKIFN

-338 INKIMNESNANM
+338 INKIMSESNANM
-350 DINKLIEL
+350 DVNKLIEL

-368 CCPENERLDSVNNIL
+368 CCPEKERLDSVNNIL

-394 NEIISN
+394 AEIISN

-420 FSMGNFP
+420 FSMGTFP

-448 LVNEKSTVKLDNSE
+448 LVNQSSLVKLDNSE

-483 YDQYQFEYEQSSVCK
+483 YDQYQFEYEQASVCK

-533 LVALINA
+533 LTALVNA
-540 YIILG
+540 YLTLA
-545 YKISY
+545 YKITY
-550 ALNKM
+550 ALNKL
-555 NDIED
+555 NGVED
-560 LRKEKIHE
+560 SRKEKIHE
-568 DFINY
+568 DFVNY
-573 FNLKNLDTNE
+573 YNLRSLDTNE
-583 QIHKFMKRIYAQIND
+583 QIHKFMRRIYSQVND

-611 IKLYLS
+611 LKLYLS

-622 NDIKIDRNIY
+622 NDIKIDKNLY
-632 EEYCYNALSSAIQLF
+632 EEICYNALASAIQIF
-647 NRGKIN
+647 NAGKIK
-653 DDLKVD
+653 DEIKVD

-667 VINIDILS
+667 VLNITILS
-675 RDNLVAITSNIVQV
+675 RDNLVAITANIVQV

-695 RSDQSLAILNCTNL
+695 RSDQSMAILNCTHL

-715 ADSNKIID
+715 ADSNKIIE

-729 KFADFA
+729 KFADYA

-796 LPVIEEYY
+796 LPLIEEYY

-816 EGKNKIFESL
+816 EGKNKILESL
-826 MAS
+826 LVP

>member
-1 MAEQA
+1 ME
-6 EQEIDQEKILD
+6 EQEVDQEKILD
-17 DTLLIV
+17 EALLIV

-56 TLSPSNYYQLFLSI
+56 TLSPSKYYQLFLSI
-70 FDEMQYIYNY
+70 FDEMQYIFNY

-107 LFLLICVASAYIETG
+107 LFLLICVASSYIETG

-162 DNGNEY
+162 DKGNEY

-193 IRITNNNN
+193 IRITKNNS
-201 IVENEDS
+201 IIGGEEDT
-208 SDIISS
+208 DIASS

-233 SLNCVNVD
+233 SLNCVNVE

-253 IILESK
+253 ILLESK
-259 DSLSQQYIL
+259 DALSQQYLL

-275 PDEHNIACMNLLL
+275 PDEHNIACMNMLL

-296 NVDVKTIFISLMQKL
+296 NVDVKSIFISLMQKL
-311 AKYVENAKD
+311 AKYVENSKD
-320 EKNIIDSTQKIFS
+320 EKNIIDSTQKIFN

-338 INKIMNESNANM
+338 INKIMNESNTNM
-350 DINKLIEL
+350 DVNKLIEL

-368 CCPENERLDSVNNIL
+368 CCPEKERLDSVNNIL
-383 IDCVNLLSKNK
+383 VDCVNLLSKNK
-394 NEIISN
+394 TEIISN

-420 FSMGNFP
+420 FSMGTFP

-448 LVNEKSTVKLDNSE
+448 LVSESSTVKLDNSE
-462 RVSALMDFI
+462 RVSSLMDFI

-483 YDQYQFEYEQSSVCK
+483 YDQYQFEYEQASVCK
-498 LLFIIST
+498 LLFIIT
-505 NDPQNMYDILNVL
+505 THDPQNMYDILNVL

-533 LVALINA
+533 LAALVNA
-540 YIILG
+540 YLTLA

-550 ALNKM
+550 ALNKI
-555 NDIED
+555 NGVED
-560 LRKEKIHE
+560 NRKEKIHE
-568 DFINY
+568 DFVNY
-573 FNLKNLDTNE
+573 YNLRSLDTNE
-583 QIHKFMKRIYAQIND
+583 QIHKFMRRIYSQVND

-611 IKLYLS
+611 LKLYLS

-622 NDIKIDRNIY
+622 NDIKIDKNLY
-632 EEYCYNALSSAIQLF
+632 EEICYNALSSAIQIF
-647 NRGKIN
+647 NKGKIK
-653 DDLKVD
+653 DDIKVD

-667 VINIDILS
+667 LLNITILS

-695 RSDQSLAILNCTNL
+695 RSDQSLAILNCSNL
-709 FYKTLV
+709 YYKTLV

-729 KFADFA
+729 KFADYA

-753 FFIEKSENDES
+753 YFLEKSENDES
-764 IDFINPETINDLIEL
+764 IDFICAETINDLLEL

-788 IENKDAEF
+788 IENKEAEF
-796 LPVIEEYY
+796 LPIIEEYY
-804 NNTIYLM
+804 NNTIFIL

-816 EGKNKIFESL
+816 ENRNKVYENL
-826 MAS
+826 LVV

>member
-1 MAEQA
+1 MTEP
-6 EQEIDQEKILD
+6 EVDQEKILD
-17 DTLLIV
+17 EALLVV
-23 KSQGYQMKVAI
+23 KSQAYQMKVAI

-70 FDEMQYIYNY
+70 FDEMQYIFNY

-162 DNGNEY
+162 DQGNEY
-168 EKPGASPDDTV
+168 EKPGASSEDTV

-193 IRITNNNN
+193 IRITTNNNYVN
-201 IVENEDS
+201 LKEEEDTVDIV
-208 SDIISS
+208 SS

-233 SLNCVNVD
+233 SLNCITVD
-241 VYQKKVLPKIIE
+241 VYQNKVLPKIIE
-253 IILESK
+253 IVLESK

-288 DTCSKLQS
+288 DACSKLQS
-296 NVDVKTIFISLMQKL
+296 NVDVKMIFISLMQKL

-320 EKNIIDSTQKIFS
+320 EKDILDV
-333 IVKGN
+333 VKGN
-338 INKIMNESNANM
+338 INKIMNESSTAM
-350 DINKLIEL
+350 DINKLMEL

-368 CCPENERLDSVNNIL
+368 CCPENERLESVNTIL
-383 IDCVNLLSKNK
+383 SDTVKLLSKNK
-394 NEIISN
+394 NDIVSN
-400 DTIKLIGRLLSVPL
+400 DMIKLIGKLLAVPL

-432 LDYASRATLS
+432 
-442 LRIIDS
+442 IDS
-448 LVNEKSTVKLDNSE
+448 LVSEKAKVKLDNSE
-462 RVSALMDFI
+462 RISALMDFI

-483 YDQYQFEYEQSSVCK
+483 YDQYQFEYEQASVCK
-498 LLFIIST
+498 LLFVIDT
-505 NDPQNMYDILNVL
+505 KDPQNMYDILNVM

-525 GTKRQKFT
+525 GQKRQKFT
-533 LVALINA
+533 LVALVNA
-540 YIILG
+540 YIILA

-550 ALNKM
+550 AMNKLNGG
-555 NDIED
+555 NDQ
-560 LRKEKIHE
+560 RKEKIHE
-568 DFINY
+568 DFVNY
-573 FNLKNLDTNE
+573 YNLKSLDTNE
-583 QIHKFMKRIYAQIND
+583 QIHKFMRRIYSQIND
-598 TISIIENDFSDQA
+598 TISIIENDFADQA
-611 IKLYLS
+611 LKLYLS
-617 LAIQI
+617 AAIQI
-622 NDIKIDRNIY
+622 NDIKVDRNLY
-632 EEYCYNALSSAIQLF
+632 EEICYNELSSAIQIF
-647 NRGKIN
+647 NKGKIN

-667 VINIDILS
+667 VLNINILS
-675 RDNLVAITSNIVQV
+675 RDSMVAITSNILQV

-695 RSDQSLAILNCTNL
+695 RSDQCLAILNCSHL
-709 FYKTLV
+709 YYKTLV
-715 ADSNKIID
+715 DDSNKLID
-723 CLNKAK
+723 CLAKAK
-729 KFADFA
+729 KFADYA

-753 FFIEKSENDES
+753 YFIEKSENDES
-764 IDFINPETINDLIEL
+764 IDLFSADTINDLLEL

-796 LPVIEEYY
+796 LPIIEEYY
-804 NNTIYLM
+804 NNTMFIL

-816 EGKNKIFESL
+816 ERKNKIFENL
-826 MAS
+826 LVV

>member
-1 MAEQA
+1 ME
-6 EQEIDQEKILD
+6 EQEVDQEKILD
-17 DTLLIV
+17 EALLIV

-56 TLSPSNYYQLFLSI
+56 TLSPSKYYQLFLSI
-70 FDEMQYIYNY
+70 FDEMQYIFNY

-107 LFLLICVASAYIETG
+107 LFLLICVASSYIETG

-162 DNGNEY
+162 DKGNEY

-193 IRITNNNN
+193 IRITKNNS
-201 IVENEDS
+201 IIGGEEDT
-208 SDIISS
+208 DIASS

-233 SLNCVNVD
+233 SLNCVNVE

-253 IILESK
+253 ILLESK
-259 DSLSQQYIL
+259 DALSQQYLL

-275 PDEHNIACMNLLL
+275 PDEHNIACMNMLL

-296 NVDVKTIFISLMQKL
+296 NVDVKSIFISLMQKL
-311 AKYVENAKD
+311 AKYVENSKD
-320 EKNIIDSTQKIFS
+320 EKNIIDSTQKIFN

-338 INKIMNESNANM
+338 INKIMNESNTNM
-350 DINKLIEL
+350 DVNKLIEL

-368 CCPENERLDSVNNIL
+368 CCPEKERLDSVNNIL
-383 IDCVNLLSKNK
+383 VDCVNLLSKNK
-394 NEIISN
+394 TEIISN

-420 FSMGNFP
+420 FSMGTFP

-448 LVNEKSTVKLDNSE
+448 LVSESSTVKLDNSE
-462 RVSALMDFI
+462 RVSSLMDFI

-483 YDQYQFEYEQSSVCK
+483 YDQYQFEYEQASVCK
-498 LLFIIST
+498 LLFIIT
-505 NDPQNMYDILNVL
+505 THDPQNMYDILNVL

-533 LVALINA
+533 LAALVNA
-540 YIILG
+540 YLTLA

-550 ALNKM
+550 ALNKI
-555 NDIED
+555 NGVED
-560 LRKEKIHE
+560 NRKEKIHE
-568 DFINY
+568 DFVNY
-573 FNLKNLDTNE
+573 YNLRSLDTNE
-583 QIHKFMKRIYAQIND
+583 QIHKFMRRIYSQVND

-611 IKLYLS
+611 LKLYLS

-622 NDIKIDRNIY
+622 NDIKIDKNLY
-632 EEYCYNALSSAIQLF
+632 EEICYNALSSAIQIF
-647 NRGKIN
+647 NKGKIK
-653 DDLKVD
+653 DDIKVD

-667 VINIDILS
+667 VLNITILS

-695 RSDQSLAILNCTNL
+695 RSDQSLAILNCTHL
-709 FYKTLV
+709 YYKTLV

-729 KFADFA
+729 KFADYA

-796 LPVIEEYY
+796 LPIIEEYY

-816 EGKNKIFESL
+816 EGKNKILENL
-826 MAS
+826 MVP

>member
-1 MAEQA
+1 MEG
-6 EQEIDQEKILD
+6 QEVDQEKILD
-17 DTLLIV
+17 EALLVV

-70 FDEMQYIYNY
+70 FDEMQYIFNY

-162 DNGNEY
+162 DKGNEY

-193 IRITNNNN
+193 IRITNNNS
-201 IVENEDS
+201 IISGEDDNT
-208 SDIISS
+208 DIISS

-233 SLNCVNVD
+233 SLNCVNVEI
-241 VYQKKVLPKIIE
+241 YQKKVLPKIIE
-253 IILESK
+253 ILLESK
-259 DSLSQQYIL
+259 DSLSQQYLL

-275 PDEHNIACMNLLL
+275 PDEHNIACMNMLL

-296 NVDVKTIFISLMQKL
+296 NVDVKSIFISLMQKL
-311 AKYVENAKD
+311 AKYVENSK
-320 EKNIIDSTQKIFS
+320 EEINIIDSTQKIFS
-333 IVKGN
+333 VVKGN
-338 INKIMNESNANM
+338 INKIMNESNTSM
-350 DINKLIEL
+350 DVNKLIEL

-368 CCPENERLDSVNNIL
+368 CCPEKERLDSVNNIL

-394 NEIISN
+394 TEIISN
-400 DTIKLIGRLLSVPL
+400 DTIKLIGRLLAVPL

-420 FSMGNFP
+420 FSMGTFP

-448 LVNEKSTVKLDNSE
+448 LVNPSSTVKLDNSE

-483 YDQYQFEYEQSSVCK
+483 YDQYQFEYEQASVCK

-525 GTKRQKFT
+525 GIKRQKFT
-533 LVALINA
+533 LAALVNA
-540 YIILG
+540 YITLG

-550 ALNKM
+550 ALNKI
-555 NDIED
+555 NGVED
-560 LRKEKIHE
+560 FRKEKIHE

-573 FNLKNLDTNE
+573 YNLKSLDTNE
-583 QIHKFMKRIYAQIND
+583 QIHKFMRRIYSQIND
-598 TISIIENDFSDQA
+598 TISIIENDFADQA
-611 IKLYLS
+611 LKLYLS

-622 NDIKIDRNIY
+622 NDIKIDRNLY
-632 EEYCYNALSSAIQLF
+632 EEICYNALASAIQIF
-647 NRGKIN
+647 NRGKVN

-659 LINQVIGT
+659 LINQLIGT
-667 VINIDILS
+667 VLNITILS

-695 RSDQSLAILNCTNL
+695 RSDQSLAILNCSHL

-729 KFADFA
+729 KFADYA

-742 ILFIKIINKYL
+742 ILFIRIINKYL

-788 IENKDAEF
+788 LENKDAEF

-804 NNTIYLM
+804 NNTIYLL

-816 EGKNKIFESL
+816 EGKNKILESL
-826 MAS
+826 LVP

>member
-1 MAEQA
+1 MAEQ
-6 EQEIDQEKILD
+6 EVDQEKILD
-17 DTLLIV
+17 EALLIV

-70 FDEMQYIYNY
+70 FDEMQYIFNY

-162 DNGNEY
+162 DKGNEY
-168 EKPGASPDDTV
+168 EKPGASPDDSV

-193 IRITNNNN
+193 IRITNNNSIIN
-201 IVENEDS
+201 GEEDNSTDIV
-208 SDIISS
+208 SS

-233 SLNCVNVD
+233 SLNCVD
-241 VYQKKVLPKIIE
+241 VELYQKKVLPKIIE
-253 IILESK
+253 ILLESK

-275 PDEHNIACMNLLL
+275 PDEHNIACMNMLLE
-288 DTCSKLQS
+288 TCSKLQS
-296 NVDVKTIFISLMQKL
+296 NVDVKSIFISLMQKL
-311 AKYVENAKD
+311 AKYVENCKD
-320 EKNIIDSTQKIFS
+320 EKDIIDSTQKIYN

-338 INKIMNESNANM
+338 INKIMSESNTNM
-350 DINKLIEL
+350 DVNKLIEL

-368 CCPENERLDSVNNIL
+368 CCPEKERLNSVNNIL
-383 IDCVNLLSKNK
+383 YDCVGLLSKNK
-394 NEIISN
+394 SEMLSN
-400 DTIKLIGRLLSVPL
+400 DTIKLIGRLLAVPL

-420 FSMGNFP
+420 FSMGTFP

-448 LVNEKSTVKLDNSE
+448 LVNAKSTVKLDNSE

-483 YDQYQFEYEQSSVCK
+483 YDQYQFEYEQASVCK
-498 LLFIIST
+498 LLFIITT

-518 KNTFIKG
+518 KNTFLKG
-525 GTKRQKFT
+525 GVKRQKFT
-533 LVALINA
+533 LAALVNA
-540 YIILG
+540 YITLA

-550 ALNKM
+550 ALNKL
-555 NDIED
+555 NGVDD
-560 LRKEKIHE
+560 SRTEKIHE
-568 DFINY
+568 DFVNY
-573 FNLKNLDTNE
+573 YNLKSLDTNE
-583 QIHKFMKRIYAQIND
+583 QIHKFMRRIYSQIND
-598 TISIIENDFSDQA
+598 TISLIENDFSDMA
-611 IKLYLS
+611 LKLYLS

-622 NDIKIDRNIY
+622 NDIKIDSNLY
-632 EEYCYNALSSAIQLF
+632 EEICYNALSSAIQIF
-647 NRGKIN
+647 NRGKVN

-659 LINQVIGT
+659 LINQLIGT
-667 VINIDILS
+667 VLNITILS

-689 SQSLLK
+689 SQNLLK
-695 RSDQSLAILNCTNL
+695 RSDQSLAILNCSHL

-715 ADSNKIID
+715 EDSNKIID

-753 FFIEKSENDES
+753 FFIEKRENDES

-788 IENKDAEF
+788 LENKDAEF

-816 EGKNKIFESL
+816 EGKNKILASL
-826 MAS
+826 SIP

>member
-1 MAEQA
+1 ME
-6 EQEIDQEKILD
+6 EQEVDQEKILD
-17 DTLLIV
+17 EALLIV

-56 TLSPSNYYQLFLSI
+56 TLSPTKYYQLFLSI
-70 FDEMQYIYNY
+70 FDEMQYIFNY

-107 LFLLICVASAYIETG
+107 LFLLICVASSYIETG

-162 DNGNEY
+162 DKGNEY

-193 IRITNNNN
+193 IRITKNNS
-201 IVENEDS
+201 IIGGEEDT
-208 SDIISS
+208 DIASS

-233 SLNCVNVD
+233 SLNCVNVE

-253 IILESK
+253 ILLESK
-259 DSLSQQYIL
+259 DALSQQYLL

-275 PDEHNIACMNLLL
+275 PDEHNIACMNMLL

-296 NVDVKTIFISLMQKL
+296 NVDVKSIFISLMQKL
-311 AKYVENAKD
+311 AKYVENSKD
-320 EKNIIDSTQKIFS
+320 EKNIIDSTQKIFN

-338 INKIMNESNANM
+338 INKIMNESNTNM
-350 DINKLIEL
+350 DVNKLIEL

-368 CCPENERLDSVNNIL
+368 CCPEKERLDSVNNIL
-383 IDCVNLLSKNK
+383 VDCVNLLSKNK
-394 NEIISN
+394 TEIISN

-420 FSMGNFP
+420 FSMGTFP

-448 LVNEKSTVKLDNSE
+448 LVSESSTVKLDNSE
-462 RVSALMDFI
+462 RVSSLMDFI

-483 YDQYQFEYEQSSVCK
+483 YDQYQFEYEQASVCK
-498 LLFIIST
+498 LLFIIT
-505 NDPQNMYDILNVL
+505 THDPQNMYDILNVL

-533 LVALINA
+533 LAALVNA
-540 YIILG
+540 YLTLA

-550 ALNKM
+550 ALNKI
-555 NDIED
+555 NGVED
-560 LRKEKIHE
+560 NRKEKIHE
-568 DFINY
+568 DFVNY
-573 FNLKNLDTNE
+573 YNLRSLDTNE
-583 QIHKFMKRIYAQIND
+583 QIHKFMRRIYSQVND

-611 IKLYLS
+611 LKLYLS

-622 NDIKIDRNIY
+622 NDIKIDKNLY
-632 EEYCYNALSSAIQLF
+632 EEICYNALSSAIQIF
-647 NRGKIN
+647 NKGKIK
-653 DDLKVD
+653 DDIKVD

-667 VINIDILS
+667 VLNITILS

-695 RSDQSLAILNCTNL
+695 RSDQSLAILNCTHL
-709 FYKTLV
+709 YYKTLV

-729 KFADFA
+729 KFADYA

-753 FFIEKSENDES
+753 FFIEKSESDES

-796 LPVIEEYY
+796 LPIIEEYY

-816 EGKNKIFESL
+816 EGKNKILENL
-826 MAS
+826 MVP

>member
-1 MAEQA
+1 MAEQ
-6 EQEIDQEKILD
+6 EVDQEKILD
-17 DTLLIV
+17 EALLIV

-70 FDEMQYIYNY
+70 FDEMQYIFNY

-162 DNGNEY
+162 DKGNEY
-168 EKPGASPDDTV
+168 EKPGASPDDSV

-193 IRITNNNN
+193 IRITNNNSIIN
-201 IVENEDS
+201 GEEDNSTDIV
-208 SDIISS
+208 SS

-233 SLNCVNVD
+233 SLNCVD
-241 VYQKKVLPKIIE
+241 VELYQKKVLPKIIE
-253 IILESK
+253 ILLESK

-275 PDEHNIACMNLLL
+275 PDEHNIACMNMLLE
-288 DTCSKLQS
+288 TCSKLQS
-296 NVDVKTIFISLMQKL
+296 NVDVKSIFISLMQKL
-311 AKYVENAKD
+311 AKYVENCKD
-320 EKNIIDSTQKIFS
+320 EKDIIDSTQKIYN

-338 INKIMNESNANM
+338 INKIMSESNTNM
-350 DINKLIEL
+350 DVNKLIEL

-368 CCPENERLDSVNNIL
+368 CCPEKERLNSVNNIL
-383 IDCVNLLSKNK
+383 YDCVGLLSKNK
-394 NEIISN
+394 SEMLSN
-400 DTIKLIGRLLSVPL
+400 DTIKLIGRLLAVPL

-420 FSMGNFP
+420 FSMGTFP

-448 LVNEKSTVKLDNSE
+448 LVNAKSTVKLDNSE

-483 YDQYQFEYEQSSVCK
+483 YDQYQFEYEQASVCK
-498 LLFIIST
+498 LLFIITT

-518 KNTFIKG
+518 KNTFLKG
-525 GTKRQKFT
+525 GVKRQKFT
-533 LVALINA
+533 LAALVNA
-540 YIILG
+540 YITLA

-550 ALNKM
+550 ALNKL
-555 NDIED
+555 NGVDD
-560 LRKEKIHE
+560 SRTEKIHE
-568 DFINY
+568 DFVNY
-573 FNLKNLDTNE
+573 YNLKSLDTNE
-583 QIHKFMKRIYAQIND
+583 QIHKFMRRIYSQIND
-598 TISIIENDFSDQA
+598 TISLIENDFSDMA
-611 IKLYLS
+611 LKLYLS

-622 NDIKIDRNIY
+622 NDIKIDSNLY
-632 EEYCYNALSSAIQLF
+632 EEICYNALSSAIQIF
-647 NRGKIN
+647 NRGKVN

-659 LINQVIGT
+659 LINQLIGT
-667 VINIDILS
+667 VLNITILS

-689 SQSLLK
+689 SQNLLK
-695 RSDQSLAILNCTNL
+695 RSDQSLAILNCSHL

-715 ADSNKIID
+715 EDSNKIID

-788 IENKDAEF
+788 LENKDAEF
-796 LPVIEEYY
+796 LPIIEEYY

-816 EGKNKIFESL
+816 EGKNKILASL
-826 MAS
+826 SIP

>member
-1 MAEQA
+1 MAE
-6 EQEIDQEKILD
+6 EEVDQEKILD
-17 DTLLIV
+17 EALLIV

-162 DNGNEY
+162 DKGNEY
-168 EKPGASPDDTV
+168 EKPGASPDDTI

-193 IRITNNNN
+193 IRITNNN
-201 IVENEDS
+201 S
-208 SDIISS
+208 IINGGDNDTDDVASS

-233 SLNCVNVD
+233 SLNSVNVD
-241 VYQKKVLPKIIE
+241 IYQKKVLPKIIE

-288 DTCSKLQS
+288 ETCSKLQS

-311 AKYVENAKD
+311 AKYVENSKD
-320 EKNIIDSTQKIFS
+320 EKNIIDSAQKIFS

-338 INKIMNESNANM
+338 INKIMNESNSSM

-368 CCPENERLDSVNNIL
+368 CCPEKERLESTNNIL

-394 NEIISN
+394 SEIISN

-420 FSMGNFP
+420 FSMGTFP

-448 LVNEKSTVKLDNSE
+448 LVNESSTVKLDNSE
-462 RVSALMDFI
+462 KVSALMDFI

-483 YDQYQFEYEQSSVCK
+483 YDQYQFEYEQASVCK

-518 KNTFIKG
+518 KNTFLKG
-525 GTKRQKFT
+525 GIKRQKFT
-533 LVALINA
+533 LSSLVNA
-540 YIILG
+540 YLTLS

-550 ALNKM
+550 ALNKI
-555 NDIED
+555 NDVED
-560 LRKEKIHE
+560 SRTEKIHE

-573 FNLKNLDTNE
+573 YNLKSLDTNE
-583 QIHKFMKRIYAQIND
+583 QIHKFMKRIYSQIND
-598 TISIIENDFSDQA
+598 TISIIENDFSDIA
-611 IKLYLS
+611 LKLYLS
-617 LAIQI
+617 LATQI
-622 NDIKIDRNIY
+622 NDIKIDRNLY
-632 EEYCYNALSSAIQLF
+632 EEICYNALASAIQIF
-647 NRGKIN
+647 NKGKIN

-659 LINQVIGT
+659 LINQIIGT
-667 VINIDILS
+667 VLNISILS
-675 RDNLVAITSNIVQV
+675 RDNLVAITSNIIQV

-695 RSDQSLAILNCTNL
+695 RSDQCLAILNCTHL

-715 ADSNKIID
+715 EDSNKIND
-723 CLNKAK
+723 CLTKAK
-729 KFADFA
+729 KFADYA

-764 IDFINPETINDLIEL
+764 IDFINPEIINDLIEL

-796 LPVIEEYY
+796 LPLIEEYY

-811 SQGKK
+811 NQGKK
-816 EGKNKIFESL
+816 EGKYKILESL
-826 MAS
+826 NI

>member
-1 MAEQA
+1 MEG
-6 EQEIDQEKILD
+6 QEVDQEKILD
-17 DTLLIV
+17 EALLVV

-34 ENNKLRNSLKFAK
+34 ENNKIRNSLKFAK

-70 FDEMQYIYNY
+70 FDEMQYIFNY

-162 DNGNEY
+162 DKGNEY

-193 IRITNNNN
+193 IRITNNNS
-201 IVENEDS
+201 IISGEDDNT
-208 SDIISS
+208 DISSS

-233 SLNCVNVD
+233 SLNCVNVE

-253 IILESK
+253 ILLESK
-259 DSLSQQYIL
+259 DSLSQQYLL

-275 PDEHNIACMNLLL
+275 PDEHNIACMNMLL

-296 NVDVKTIFISLMQKL
+296 NVDVKSIFISLMQKL
-311 AKYVENAKD
+311 AKYVENSK
-320 EKNIIDSTQKIFS
+320 EEINIIDSTQKIFS
-333 IVKGN
+333 VVKGN
-338 INKIMNESNANM
+338 INKIMNESNTSM
-350 DINKLIEL
+350 DVNKLIEL

-368 CCPENERLDSVNNIL
+368 CCPEKERLDSVNNIL

-394 NEIISN
+394 TEIISN
-400 DTIKLIGRLLSVPL
+400 DTIKLIGRLLAVPL

-420 FSMGNFP
+420 FSMGTFP

-448 LVNEKSTVKLDNSE
+448 LVNSSSTVKLDNSE

-483 YDQYQFEYEQSSVCK
+483 YDQYQFEYEQASVCK
-498 LLFIIST
+498 LLFIIHT

-525 GTKRQKFT
+525 GIKRQKFT
-533 LVALINA
+533 LAALVNA
-540 YIILG
+540 YITLG

-550 ALNKM
+550 ALNKI
-555 NDIED
+555 NGVED
-560 LRKEKIHE
+560 SRKEKIHE

-573 FNLKNLDTNE
+573 YNLRSLDTNE
-583 QIHKFMKRIYAQIND
+583 QIHKFMRRIYSQIND
-598 TISIIENDFSDQA
+598 TISIIENDFADQA
-611 IKLYLS
+611 LKLYLS

-622 NDIKIDRNIY
+622 NDIKIDRNLY
-632 EEYCYNALSSAIQLF
+632 EEICYNALASAIQIF
-647 NRGKIN
+647 NRGKVN

-659 LINQVIGT
+659 LINQLIGT
-667 VINIDILS
+667 VLNITILS

-695 RSDQSLAILNCTNL
+695 RSDQSLAILNCSHL

-729 KFADFA
+729 KFADYA

-742 ILFIKIINKYL
+742 ILFIRIINKYL

-788 IENKDAEF
+788 LENKDAEF

-804 NNTIYLM
+804 NNTIYLL

-816 EGKNKIFESL
+816 EGKNKILESL
-826 MAS
+826 LVP

>member
-1 MAEQA
+1 ME
-6 EQEIDQEKILD
+6 EQEVDQEKLLD
-17 DTLLIV
+17 EALLVV
-23 KSQGYQMKVAI
+23 KTKSYQMKVAI
-34 ENNKLRNSLKFAK
+34 ENNKLRNSLKYAK
-47 AMLDTLKST
+47 SMLDTLKST

-70 FDEMQYIYNY
+70 FDEMQYIFNY

-162 DNGNEY
+162 DKGNEY

-179 KFILN
+179 KFVLN

-193 IRITNNNN
+193 IRITNNNSIIN
-201 IVENEDS
+201 GEEDNTDIV
-208 SDIISS
+208 SS

-253 IILESK
+253 ILLESK
-259 DSLSQQYIL
+259 DSLSQQYLL

-275 PDEHNIACMNLLL
+275 PDEHNIACMNVLLE
-288 DTCSKLQS
+288 TCSKLQS

-311 AKYVENAKD
+311 AKYVENSKD
-320 EKNIIDSTQKIFS
+320 EKNIIDSAQKIFN

-338 INKIMNESNANM
+338 INKIMNESNTNM

-368 CCPENERLDSVNNIL
+368 CCPDNEKLDSTNNIL

-400 DTIKLIGRLLSVPL
+400 DTIKLIGKLLAVPL

-420 FSMGNFP
+420 FSMNTFP

-462 RVSALMDFI
+462 RVSSLMDFI

-483 YDQYQFEYEQSSVCK
+483 YDQYQFEYEQASVCK
-498 LLFIIST
+498 LLFIITT

-518 KNTFIKG
+518 KNTFLKG
-525 GTKRQKFT
+525 GIKRQKFT
-533 LVALINA
+533 LSALVNA
-540 YIILG
+540 YITLS

-550 ALNKM
+550 ALNKL
-555 NDIED
+555 NGVED
-560 LRKEKIHE
+560 SRKEKIHE
-568 DFINY
+568 DFVNY
-573 FNLKNLDTNE
+573 YNLKSLDTNE
-583 QIHKFMKRIYAQIND
+583 QIHKFMRRIYSQIND
-598 TISIIENDFSDQA
+598 TISIIENDFSDVA
-611 IKLYLS
+611 LKLYLS
-617 LAIQI
+617 LALQI
-622 NDIKIDRNIY
+622 NDIKIDRNLY
-632 EEYCYNALSSAIQLF
+632 EEICYNALSSAIQIF

-667 VINIDILS
+667 VLNIDILS

-695 RSDQSLAILNCTNL
+695 RSDQCLAILNCTHL
-709 FYKTLV
+709 YYKTLV
-715 ADSNKIID
+715 GDSNKIID

-729 KFADFA
+729 KFADYA

-779 VKNHIQSMK
+779 AKNHIQSMK
-788 IENKDAEF
+788 LENKDAEF

-804 NNTIYLM
+804 NNTIYLLN
-811 SQGKK
+811 QGKK
-816 EGKNKIFESL
+816 EGKNKILESL
-826 MAS
+826 SI

>member
-1 MAEQA
+1 MTD
-6 EQEIDQEKILD
+6 QEVDQEKILD
-17 DTLLIV
+17 EALLIV

-70 FDEMQYIYNY
+70 FDEMQYIFNY

-162 DNGNEY
+162 DKGNEY

-193 IRITNNNN
+193 IRITNNNS
-201 IVENEDS
+201 IIGVDEDS
-208 SDIISS
+208 TDIVSS

-233 SLNCVNVD
+233 SLNCVNVEL
-241 VYQKKVLPKIIE
+241 YQKKVLPKIIE
-253 IILESK
+253 ILLESK
-259 DSLSQQYIL
+259 DSLSQQYLL

-275 PDEHNIACMNLLL
+275 PDEHNIACMNMLL

-338 INKIMNESNANM
+338 INKIMNESNSAM

-368 CCPENERLDSVNNIL
+368 CCPEKERLDSVNNIL
-383 IDCVNLLSKNK
+383 ADCVSLLSKNK

-400 DTIKLIGRLLSVPL
+400 DTIKLIGKLLAVPL

-420 FSMGNFP
+420 FSMTNFP

-448 LVNEKSTVKLDNSE
+448 LVSQSSSVKLDNSE

-483 YDQYQFEYEQSSVCK
+483 YDQYQFEYEQASVCK

-518 KNTFIKG
+518 KNTFLKG
-525 GTKRQKFT
+525 GIKRQKFT
-533 LVALINA
+533 LSALVNA
-540 YIILG
+540 YITLA

-550 ALNKM
+550 ALNKI
-555 NDIED
+555 NGVED
-560 LRKEKIHE
+560 SRKEKIHE

-573 FNLKNLDTNE
+573 YNLRSLDTNE
-583 QIHKFMKRIYAQIND
+583 QIHKFMRRIYSQIND
-598 TISIIENDFSDQA
+598 TISIIENDFSDMA
-611 IKLYLS
+611 LKLYLS

-622 NDIKIDRNIY
+622 NDIKIDKNLY
-632 EEYCYNALSSAIQLF
+632 EEICYNALSSAIQIF
-647 NRGKIN
+647 NKGKIN
-653 DDLKVD
+653 DDIKVD

-667 VINIDILS
+667 VLNISILS

-695 RSDQSLAILNCTNL
+695 RSDQSLAILNCSHL

-729 KFADFA
+729 KFADYA

-788 IENKDAEF
+788 LENKDAEF

-816 EGKNKIFESL
+816 EGKNKILENL
-826 MAS
+826 MI

>member
-1 MAEQA
+1 MAEQ
-6 EQEIDQEKILD
+6 EVDQEKILD
-17 DTLLIV
+17 EALLIV

-70 FDEMQYIYNY
+70 FDEMQYIFNY
-80 FREEARRGRRMKDL
+80 FREESRRGRRMKDL

-162 DNGNEY
+162 DKGNEY
-168 EKPGASPDDTV
+168 EKPGASPDDSV

-193 IRITNNNN
+193 IRITNNNSIIN
-201 IVENEDS
+201 GEEDNSTDIV
-208 SDIISS
+208 SS

-233 SLNCVNVD
+233 SLNCVD
-241 VYQKKVLPKIIE
+241 VELYQKKVLPKIIE
-253 IILESK
+253 ILLESK

-275 PDEHNIACMNLLL
+275 PDEHNIACMNMLLE
-288 DTCSKLQS
+288 TCSKLQS
-296 NVDVKTIFISLMQKL
+296 NVDVKSIFISLMQKL
-311 AKYVENAKD
+311 AKYVENCKD
-320 EKNIIDSTQKIFS
+320 EKDIIDSTQKIYN

-338 INKIMNESNANM
+338 INKIMSESNTNM
-350 DINKLIEL
+350 DVNKLIEL

-368 CCPENERLDSVNNIL
+368 CCPEKERLNSVNNIL
-383 IDCVNLLSKNK
+383 YDCVGLLSKNK
-394 NEIISN
+394 SEMLSN
-400 DTIKLIGRLLSVPL
+400 DTIKLIGRLLAVPL

-420 FSMGNFP
+420 FSMGTFP

-448 LVNEKSTVKLDNSE
+448 LVNSKSTVKLDNSE

-483 YDQYQFEYEQSSVCK
+483 YDQYQFEYEQASVCK
-498 LLFIIST
+498 LLFIITT

-518 KNTFIKG
+518 KNTFLKG
-525 GTKRQKFT
+525 GVKRQKFT
-533 LVALINA
+533 LAALVNA
-540 YIILG
+540 YITLA

-550 ALNKM
+550 ALNKL
-555 NDIED
+555 NGVDD
-560 LRKEKIHE
+560 SRTEKIHE
-568 DFINY
+568 DFVNY
-573 FNLKNLDTNE
+573 YNLKSLDTNE
-583 QIHKFMKRIYAQIND
+583 QIHKFMRRIYSQIND
-598 TISIIENDFSDQA
+598 TISLIENDFSDMA
-611 IKLYLS
+611 LKLYLS

-622 NDIKIDRNIY
+622 NDIKIDSNLY
-632 EEYCYNALSSAIQLF
+632 EEICYNALSSAIQIF
-647 NRGKIN
+647 NRGKVN

-659 LINQVIGT
+659 LINQLIGT
-667 VINIDILS
+667 VLNITILS

-689 SQSLLK
+689 SQNLLK
-695 RSDQSLAILNCTNL
+695 RSDQSLAILNCSHL

-715 ADSNKIID
+715 EDSNKIID

-788 IENKDAEF
+788 LENKDAEF

-816 EGKNKIFESL
+816 EGKNKILASL
-826 MAS
+826 SIP

>member
-162 DNGNEY
+162 DYGNEY

-826 MAS
+826 MVS

>member
-1 MAEQA
+1 MAE
-6 EQEIDQEKILD
+6 EEVDQEKILD
-17 DTLLIV
+17 EALLIV

-162 DNGNEY
+162 DKGNEY
-168 EKPGASPDDTV
+168 EKPGASPDDTI

-193 IRITNNNN
+193 IRITNNN
-201 IVENEDS
+201 S
-208 SDIISS
+208 IINGGDNDTDDVASS

-233 SLNCVNVD
+233 SLNSVNVD
-241 VYQKKVLPKIIE
+241 IYQKKVLPKIIE

-288 DTCSKLQS
+288 ETCSKLQS

-311 AKYVENAKD
+311 AKYVENSKD
-320 EKNIIDSTQKIFS
+320 EKNIIDSAQKIFS

-338 INKIMNESNANM
+338 INKIMNESNSSM

-368 CCPENERLDSVNNIL
+368 CCPEKERLESTNNIL

-394 NEIISN
+394 SEIISN

-420 FSMGNFP
+420 FSMGTFP

-448 LVNEKSTVKLDNSE
+448 LVNESSTVKLDNSE
-462 RVSALMDFI
+462 KVSALMDFI

-483 YDQYQFEYEQSSVCK
+483 YDQYQFEYEQASVCK

-518 KNTFIKG
+518 KNTFLKG
-525 GTKRQKFT
+525 GIKRQKFT
-533 LVALINA
+533 LSSLVNA
-540 YIILG
+540 YLTLS

-550 ALNKM
+550 ALNKI
-555 NDIED
+555 NDVED
-560 LRKEKIHE
+560 SRTEKIHE

-573 FNLKNLDTNE
+573 YNLKSLDTNE
-583 QIHKFMKRIYAQIND
+583 QIHKFMKRIYSQIND
-598 TISIIENDFSDQA
+598 TISIIENDFSDIA
-611 IKLYLS
+611 LKLYLS
-617 LAIQI
+617 LATQI
-622 NDIKIDRNIY
+622 NDIKIDRNLY
-632 EEYCYNALSSAIQLF
+632 EEICYNALASAIQIF
-647 NRGKIN
+647 NKGKIN

-659 LINQVIGT
+659 LINQIIGT
-667 VINIDILS
+667 VLNISILS
-675 RDNLVAITSNIVQV
+675 RDNLVAITSNIIQV

-695 RSDQSLAILNCTNL
+695 RSDQCLAILNCTHL

-715 ADSNKIID
+715 EDSNKIND
-723 CLNKAK
+723 CLTKAK
-729 KFADFA
+729 KFADYA

-788 IENKDAEF
+788 LENKDAEF

-816 EGKNKIFESL
+816 EGKNKILANLSIP
-826 MAS
+826 

>member
-1 MAEQA
+1 MAEQ
-6 EQEIDQEKILD
+6 EVDQEKILD
-17 DTLLIV
+17 EALLIV

-70 FDEMQYIYNY
+70 FDEMQYIFNY

-162 DNGNEY
+162 DKGNEY

-193 IRITNNNN
+193 IRITNNNS
-201 IVENEDS
+201 IIGVEDES
-208 SDIISS
+208 VDIASS

-233 SLNCVNVD
+233 SLNCVTVD
-241 VYQKKVLPKIIE
+241 LYQKKVLPKIIE
-253 IILESK
+253 ILLESK
-259 DSLSQQYIL
+259 DSLSQQYLL

-288 DTCSKLQS
+288 ETCSKLQS

-338 INKIMNESNANM
+338 INKIMSDSSANM
-350 DINKLIEL
+350 DVNKLIEL

-383 IDCVNLLSKNK
+383 VDCVNLLSKNK

-400 DTIKLIGRLLSVPL
+400 DTIKLIGRLLAVPL

-420 FSMGNFP
+420 FAMGNFP
-427 ELMRY
+427 DLMRY

-448 LVNEKSTVKLDNSE
+448 LVSESSTVKLDNSE

-483 YDQYQFEYEQSSVCK
+483 YDQYQFEYEQASVCK
-498 LLFIIST
+498 LLFIITT
-505 NDPQNMYDILNVL
+505 NDPQTMYDILNVL

-533 LVALINA
+533 LGALVNA
-540 YIILG
+540 YITLG

-550 ALNKM
+550 ALNKI
-555 NDIED
+555 NGIED
-560 LRKEKIHE
+560 SRKEKIHE
-568 DFINY
+568 DFVNY
-573 FNLKNLDTNE
+573 YNLKSLDTNE
-583 QIHKFMKRIYAQIND
+583 QIHKFMRRIYTQIND
-598 TISIIENDFSDQA
+598 TISIVENDFSDIA
-611 IKLYLS
+611 LKLYLS
-617 LAIQI
+617 LALQI
-622 NDIKIDRNIY
+622 NDIKVDRNLY
-632 EEYCYNALSSAIQLF
+632 EEYCYNALSSAIQIF

-653 DDLKVD
+653 DEIKID

-667 VINIDILS
+667 VLNIDILS

-695 RSDQSLAILNCTNL
+695 RSDQSIAILNCSHL

-723 CLNKAK
+723 CLNKSK
-729 KFADFA
+729 KFADYA

-753 FFIEKSENDES
+753 FYIEKSENDDS

-804 NNTIYLM
+804 NNTIYLI
-811 SQGKK
+811 SQRKK
-816 EGKNKIFESL
+816 EGSNKVLEGI
-826 MAS
+826 MIG